1 MENEKKDLFKNHLEN
16 EKENL
21 KNRLLSILNGNS
33 LEKLTSKTLIEIA
46 QDLKEIET
54 LQNFVNSD
62 DFKKLEG

>member
-62 DFKKLEG
+62 DFEKLEG